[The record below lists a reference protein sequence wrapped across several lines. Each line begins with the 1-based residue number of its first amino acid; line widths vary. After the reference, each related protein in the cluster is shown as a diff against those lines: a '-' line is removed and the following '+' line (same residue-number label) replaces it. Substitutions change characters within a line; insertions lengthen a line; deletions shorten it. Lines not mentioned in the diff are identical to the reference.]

1 MTENENFFSHLNME
15 HITGADYKHA
25 KRVCKNLKIKNW
37 GEDHDLYVQSD
48 TLLLPDVLDNFWK
61 MCLKKYELD
70 PARFFSV
77 SGLAWQRIL
86 KLANVKLDHGDIELE
101 VRSKKELFSFTTKL
115 FYNKIFFWKNISYGN
130 EKIQILMKK
139 PD

>member
-1 MTENENFFSHLNME
+1 
-15 HITGADYKHA
+15 
-25 KRVCKNLKIKNW
+25 
-37 GEDHDLYVQSD
+37 
-48 TLLLPDVLDNFWK
+48 

-77 SGLAWQRIL
+77 SGLAWQGIL

-115 FYNKIFFWKNISYGN
+115 FYNKIFF
-130 EKIQILMKK
+130 
-139 PD
+139 